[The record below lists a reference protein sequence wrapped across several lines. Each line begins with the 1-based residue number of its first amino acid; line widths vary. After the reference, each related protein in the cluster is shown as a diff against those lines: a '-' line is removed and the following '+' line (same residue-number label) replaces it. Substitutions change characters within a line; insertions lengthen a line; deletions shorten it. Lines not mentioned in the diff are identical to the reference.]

1 MTDALNG
8 KPPTSFWVIGV
19 VFLLWNLLGLFA
31 YYTQVTMT
39 PEMMAESFNEAQQA
53 WMLNEPAWATS
64 AYAIA
69 VTAGVIA
76 AALLLMRKALAFPF
90 FIMSFVAVLVQDFN
104 AFILSDWQGVWGNGA
119 LYLPSVVFIVC
130 VVEIWYSWSSKAKGW
145 LT

>member
-8 KPPTSFWVIGV
+8 KPPTSFWIIGV

-90 FIMSFVAVLVQDFN
+90 FIVSFVAVLVQDFN
-104 AFILSDWQGVWGNGA
+104 AFILSDWQGV
-119 LYLPSVVFIVC
+119 
-130 VVEIWYSWSSKAKGW
+130 
-145 LT
+145 